1 MTVETRSSHSLLNG
15 WRIAGWGSALALL
28 LLPAVAMQFTA
39 EVNWTPADFLAAALM
54 LLFLGGAIELAMRTA
69 RTLQARAGVMIA
81 GLAAFLTFWINGAVG
96 FIGSED
102 EMLNLG
108 FYWLVLA
115 ALLATLFAWLRPS
128 RMRWIM
134 GAMALA
140 QPLMGVLA
148 LRMMPGHA
156 VEWGVLLFFAA
167 IWLSSAACFNRAAIQ
182 ERS

>member
-1 MTVETRSSHSLLNG
+1 MTVDTRSSRPLLNG

-28 LLPAVAMQFTA
+28 LLPAVAMQFTD
-39 EVNWTPADFLAAALM
+39 EVNWTAFDFLAAALM
-54 LLFLGGAIELAMRTA
+54 LLFLGGAIEFAMRTA
-69 RTLQARAGVMIA
+69 RTMPSRAGLMIG

-115 ALLATLFAWLRPS
+115 ALLATLFAWFRPS

-140 QPLMGVLA
+140 QPAMGVLA

-156 VEWGVLLFFAA
+156 VEWGVLFFFGA
-167 IWLSSAACFNRAAIQ
+167 IWLASAAWFHRAAIM
-182 ERS
+182 ERA